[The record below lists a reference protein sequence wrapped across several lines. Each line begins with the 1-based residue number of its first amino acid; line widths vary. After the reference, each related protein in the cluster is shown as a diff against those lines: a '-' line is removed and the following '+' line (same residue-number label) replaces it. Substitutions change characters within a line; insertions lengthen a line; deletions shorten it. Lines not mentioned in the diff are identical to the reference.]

1 MTASPRRCD
10 VLIVGAG
17 PTGLALGIRLR
28 QLGVDCLLVDQLEA
42 PLPWSRALGLH
53 ARTLE
58 ILDAMGVLE
67 AVRASSVVQRAVQVH
82 NESEVVL
89 ELDLT
94 TLEAPFPWVLSCPQA
109 TVEQILQDRYEQ
121 LGGRLMRQVELL
133 DFRQDNQR
141 VSVRL
146 RDIQADQAWQL
157 EAGVLV
163 GCDGAHSRVRK
174 ALGISFDGVQYPDHF
189 LLADLDIDWSLS
201 PDSSHVFLLP
211 EGVLV
216 ALPLP
221 HGWRLILNQPM
232 ERETDYDQPDLS
244 PFQERLQHALR
255 EPPRLAQPRWLSRF
269 SVHRRLASQ
278 YRVNRVFLAGDACHI
293 QSPLGAQGMNT
304 GIADAFNL
312 AWKLDLFLRGYGG
325 GRLLDSYQQERRP
338 VANTMLHSVDLLSR
352 ASLAKNRLLRAAR
365 DSMLRIV
372 NGRPGMH
379 RRVLRRASQLD
390 VNYRS
395 SARVA
400 EGPAAQIG
408 RLRGPRAGDRFPCMP
423 LSLRDVDDT
432 LSTQFL
438 LGNARHHLIVQL
450 PAYPAPAQVVAT
462 YALADRIPG
471 EFGDLVSVLLV
482 IPDADV
488 PELDELREFNVSVA
502 VDQGEHWA
510 QLSDAG
516 GLWLLRP
523 DGHLGYRGTLAD
535 ADHLIQWLKDTLR
548 RRQQ

>member
-10 VLIVGAG
+10 VLIIGAG

-28 QLGVDCLLVDQLEA
+28 QLGVDCLVVDRLEA

-58 ILDAMGVLE
+58 ILDALGVLE
-67 AVRASSVVQRAVQVH
+67 AVKASSVVQRAVQVH
-82 NESEVVL
+82 NQSQVVL
-89 ELDLT
+89 DLDLT
-94 TLEAPFPWVLSCPQA
+94 TLQAPFPWVLSCPQT
-109 TVEQILQDRYEQ
+109 TVEFILQERFEQ
-121 LGGRLMRQVELL
+121 LGGRLLRNVELI
-133 DFRQDNQR
+133 DFQQDNQR
-141 VSVRL
+141 VSARL
-146 RDIQADQAWQL
+146 HNTLEEETWQL

-174 ALGISFDGVQYPDHF
+174 ALAISFDGVQYPDHF
-189 LLADLDIDWSLS
+189 LLADLDIDWPLS

-232 ERETDYDQPDLS
+232 DRETDYDQPDLS
-244 PFQERLQHALR
+244 PFRERLESALPD
-255 EPPRLAQPRWLSRF
+255 PPRLSKARWLSRF

-338 VANTMLHSVDLLSR
+338 VANSMLHGVDLLSR

-365 DSMLRIV
+365 DSILRIV

-390 VNYRS
+390 VNYRTS
-395 SARVA
+395 PAVA
-400 EGPAAQIG
+400 EGPAAHVG
-408 RLRGPRAGDRFPCMP
+408 SAKGPRAGDRFPCMP
-423 LSLRDVDDT
+423 LSLRDMDDT

-438 LGNARHHLIVQL
+438 LGNARHYLVVQL
-450 PAYPAPAQVVAT
+450 PTYPAPAEVVAT

-482 IPDADV
+482 VPDADV
-488 PELDELREFNVSVA
+488 PELAELREFNVSVA
-502 VDQGEHWA
+502 VDTGDHWA
-510 QLSDAG
+510 ALSESG

-523 DGHLGYRGTLAD
+523 DGHLGYHGTLAD
-535 ADHLIQWLKDTLR
+535 ADHLIHWLHDVMR
-548 RRQQ
+548 RSPP